1 MPVLNQYNNLST
13 NPIIN
18 PIYITVAGPRDYTDS
33 EFVYSELD
41 KILSRIINRYN
52 RRIHIIEGGA
62 AGVDA
67 IAKQY
72 AISRNML
79 FTEVKAE
86 WDKFGRSAGPIRNGK
101 MAEMSDFCIAFYRGS
116 NGTASMIN
124 EALKR
129 KKQVY
134 LVSVSN
140 WFGVGKTLVI
150 HNFEEW
156 NYFRKEF

>member
-13 NPIIN
+13 NPVVS
-18 PIYITVAGPRDYTDS
+18 PIYVTVSGPKDYTDS
-33 EFVYSELD
+33 EFVYAELD

-52 RRIHIIEGGA
+52 RRIHIVEGGA

-79 FTEVKAE
+79 FTEVKAK

-101 MAEMSDFCIAFYRGS
+101 MAEMSDLCIAFYRGS
-116 NGTASMIN
+116 KGTASVIQ
-124 EALKR
+124 ESLKQQ
-129 KKQVY
+129 KKVY
-134 LVSVSN
+134 LISVSN
-140 WFGVGKTLVI
+140 RFGVGKTLVV

-156 NYFRKEF
+156 NYFRREF

>member
-13 NPIIN
+13 NPIVA
-18 PIYITVAGPRDYTDS
+18 PIYITVAGPRDYTNS

-52 RRIHIIEGGA
+52 RRIHIVEGGA

-79 FTEVKAE
+79 FTEVRAE
-86 WDKFGRSAGPIRNGK
+86 WNKFGRSAGPIRNSK
-101 MAEMSDFCIAFYRGS
+101 MAEISNYCIAFYRGS
-116 NGTASMIN
+116 KGTASMIL
-124 EALKR
+124 EALK
-129 KKQVY
+129 KDKNVY

-140 WFGVGKTLVI
+140 TFGFGKTVVI
-150 HNFEEW
+150 HNLEEW
-156 NYFRKEF
+156 SYFKKEF